1 MRTIKQGLRFIMIG
15 SLLTLIGCGENIE
28 DYRDTDPPLK
38 IHDYFNGDLKAWG
51 LLKDFKGK
59 VTRRFS
65 VTMTGTW
72 KDKTG
77 TLKERFI
84 FDDGEEQ
91 TRTWSFSPAGE
102 DTFVGKAHD
111 VVGEAHGQQVGNTVR
126 LNYVMRIPVGGK
138 EYDISIDDYLYRL
151 DERRVLNISTLK
163 KFGFTVGSLFIY
175 FEKD

>member
-1 MRTIKQGLRFIMIG
+1 MRFVMLGG
-15 SLLTLIGCGENIE
+15 LLTLTGCGENID
-28 DYRDTDPPLK
+28 DYKNNTPTLK
-38 IHDYFNGDLKAWG
+38 IQDYFDGNLKAWG

-65 VTMTGTW
+65 VTMKGSW
-72 KDKTG
+72 KKDRG
-77 TLKERFI
+77 TLEEHFV

-91 TRTWSFSPAGE
+91 ERTWTFTPTGE
-102 DTFVGKAHD
+102 STFTGTAHD
-111 VVGEAHGQQVGNTVR
+111 VVGEAQGRQVGNTFR
-126 LNYVMRIPVGGK
+126 MNYVMRIPVDGK

-151 DERRVLNISTLK
+151 DEKRVLNISKLK